1 MGVCCQCVVNKY
13 PIMVCDQMSSMSR
26 VHAHLKW
33 GCAICGSTKKEAREA
48 VWFIVQHGA
57 ATAKSLWQYVW
68 GSRQV
73 SGCRSAKIPTSEA
86 QDNTQNTFLNVLEAA
101 PVMRSSLGRIFKSV
115 QGENGRFAIALQR
128 TRYSGHHFSRLM
140 RDASNKRLP

>member
-1 MGVCCQCVVNKY
+1 M
-13 PIMVCDQMSSMSR
+13 
-26 VHAHLKW
+26 
-33 GCAICGSTKKEAREA
+33 
-48 VWFIVQHGA
+48 QHGA

-140 RDASNKRLP
+140 RDASNKRRRERPAYSMGRADKGQGYRGYWDYHCGLTRVIGGFIWITVRDMGNNEPLLLSA